1 MRLSTGIWPVESYNT
16 FSITS
21 QGMIMLPLLTATG
34 ISNLKETLVTM
45 IYWLGFKANIRWHVK
60 FSMRCLE
67 NNVSSST
74 DMQQTCNCQSQ
85 SRNIAKKVCAILIRP
100 YKIKR
105 TLRASLLLTQL
116 FSLVENIW
124 TPFELTIEYIPKSLS
139 RIRANLLEKWWLT
152 SHPPKY
158 SKI

>member
-1 MRLSTGIWPVESYNT
+1 MRLSTGIGPVESYNT

-85 SRNIAKKVCAILIRP
+85 SRNIAKKSMCYLDSPLQNKKDFTCLIIIDP
-100 YKIKR
+100 ANGWI
-105 TLRASLLLTQL
+105 
-116 FSLVENIW
+116 ENIW
-124 TPFELTIEYIPKSLS
+124 TPFELAIEYIPKSLS
-139 RIRANLLEKWWLT
+139 RIRENLLEMWWLT